1 MEHDEGM
8 SLVEHLSELRKRL
21 IWVIVVLIIGMVIGL
36 IFAQPLI
43 NYLQTVP
50 PANTIKM
57 NVFSPG
63 DALRIYMNFGLVT
76 GLIVTIPFA
85 LYHLWAF
92 LKPGLR
98 EEEQKASLVFV
109 PFAFLL
115 FLVGLAFGYFVVF
128 RMAFLFTSSISQ
140 RLALTETYGISQYFS
155 FMFSIIIPLS
165 LLFELP
171 IVVMFLTRLRILNP
185 AIMRKFR
192 RYAYLVLVV
201 VAAVIT
207 PPDAT
212 SMVLVFLPMIVL
224 YEFSA
229 FLSGLIYR
237 KQLLA
242 DQQWEADKGETAE

>member
-8 SLVEHLSELRKRL
+8 TLVEHLTELRKRI
-21 IWVIVVLIIGMVIGL
+21 IWVLIVLIIGMIIGL
-36 IFAQPLI
+36 ILAQPLI
-43 NYLQTVP
+43 NYLKTIP
-50 PANTIKM
+50 PANTINW

-63 DALRIYMNFGLVT
+63 DALRIYLNFGLLT
-76 GLIVTIPFA
+76 GLVITLPFA

-98 EEEQKASLVFV
+98 EEERKASLMFV

-128 RMAFLFTSSISQ
+128 RMAFLFTSAISQ
-140 RLALTETYGISQYFS
+140 RLQLTETYGISQYFS

-185 AIMRKFR
+185 VVMKKFR

-212 SMVLVFLPMIVL
+212 SMLLVFLPMIVL
-224 YEFSA
+224 YEFST
-229 FLSGLIYR
+229 FLSGLVYR
-237 KQLLA
+237 KQLIE
-242 DQQWEADKGETAE
+242 DQQWEAGKGK